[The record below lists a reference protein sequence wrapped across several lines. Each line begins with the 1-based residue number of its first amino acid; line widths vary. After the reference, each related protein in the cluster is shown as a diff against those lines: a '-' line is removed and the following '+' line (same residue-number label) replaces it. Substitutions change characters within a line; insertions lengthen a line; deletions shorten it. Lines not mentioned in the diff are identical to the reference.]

1 MAFKKK
7 QKQTTVPRT
16 PDQLF
21 HDLPRRRHASLFDH
35 QGQILRNYLDEAVEE
50 TDVAFQLPT
59 GSGKTLVGLLLAEWR
74 RRKFNEKVVY
84 LCPTRQLVKQVA
96 SEALEKIGLT
106 VEPYTGGS
114 KHYTPAARSS
124 YENISSVAVT
134 TYSSLF
140 NTNPFFR
147 DADVIILDDVHT
159 SENYIAKLWTLQV
172 NRFVDEEATIFR
184 SIAGVLRNVLDPMS
198 FQRLTDDVQSV
209 DDLMWVEK
217 IPMPALA
224 EVAEELRA
232 VIDQNINDGPL
243 SYGWSVIREHLNACQ
258 VYVSSSEILIRPMI
272 PPTWTHPSF
281 IAATQRVYM
290 SATLGAGGDLER
302 LTGRPKIHRLEI
314 PQGWDR
320 QGIGRRFFLFPEKSL
335 EQDKVRE
342 LRIELM
348 QHARRSL
355 ILTPSEQ
362 KAKEIAEDVEL
373 RLGYP
378 VYSGS
383 DLEERKSEFVSTDP
397 AVAIIANRYDGID
410 LPEDECR
417 VLFIE
422 GLPQAV
428 NLQERFIMRR
438 MGAGLLYNE
447 RIQIRVLQAI
457 GRCTRGLND
466 FSAVIVTGD
475 DLPSYLTNTKR
486 RAYFHPELQAELGFG
501 VEESTDTD
509 QDNLLENFCVFLDHG
524 EEWEE
529 ANELILE
536 SRENATQKAFPAM
549 VELAEAVRHEIRW
562 QMKMW
567 EGDYAAAY
575 DAGREVL
582 SKLDDPDLRGYR
594 ALWHY
599 LTGCSARLAVLDG
612 ESQLAEPAR
621 IQFQKA
627 KGASTGISWL
637 IRLARV
643 KGSVSEPQEDE
654 RAFLMA
660 QVERLESYLENLGTL
675 HNRTFSGR
683 EAEIRKGLQDGQDF
697 ERAHKMLGLHLGFE
711 AGKVESSGSPDPWW
725 HSGDVTFVFE
735 DHANANS
742 RSAISPTKARQAA
755 SHPDWIRENIP
766 RISNDNILP
775 VLISPVKRADQGAV
789 PSLKKVS
796 FWEIDEFRKW
806 ANSALDVVRDIR
818 RHFPGSGDLVWRTE
832 ASKQL
837 VEARIDAKGLFDWLS
852 ARSADEHLKNA
863 K

>member
-1 MAFKKK
+1 MAFRKKRR
-7 QKQTTVPRT
+7 QTTVPRT

-21 HDLPRRRHASLFDH
+21 RDLQRRRHASLFDH
-35 QGQILRNYLDEAVEE
+35 QGQILRNYLEEAVHE

-74 RRKFNEKVVY
+74 RRNFNEKVVY
-84 LCPTRQLVKQVA
+84 LCPTRQLVKQVVSEA
-96 SEALEKIGLT
+96 SEKYGLE
-106 VEPYTGGS
+106 VESYTGKS
-114 KHYTPAARSS
+114 IYYSPAARAS
-124 YENISSVAVT
+124 YENVDSVSVT
-134 TYSSLF
+134 NYSSLF

-172 NRFVDEEATIFR
+172 NRFDEDEATIFR
-184 SIAGVLRNVLDPMS
+184 SIAGVLKNVLDQSS
-198 FQRLTDDVQSV
+198 FQRLTDDVQSI
-209 DDLMWVEK
+209 DDLFWVDK
-217 IPMPALA
+217 IPMPVLA
-224 EVAEELRA
+224 EVVEELRA
-232 VIDQNINDGPL
+232 AIDQNIYDSSL
-243 SYGWSVIREHLNACQ
+243 SYSWSVIRDHLNACQ

-272 PPTWTHPSF
+272 PPTWDHPPF
-281 IAATQRVYM
+281 ADATQRIYM

-302 LTGRPKIHRLEI
+302 LTGRPEIHRLEI

-335 EQDKVRE
+335 EQDKVKE
-342 LRIELM
+342 LRIELV
-348 QHARRSL
+348 QNAGRSL

-362 KAKEIAEDVEL
+362 KAKEIAEDVKL

-422 GLPQAV
+422 GFPHAV
-428 NLQERFIMRR
+428 NLQERFIMKR
-438 MGAGLLYNE
+438 MGASLLYNE

-475 DLPSYLTNTKR
+475 DLPSYLTNPKN
-486 RAYFHPELQAELGFG
+486 RAYFHPELQAELEFG
-501 VEESTDTD
+501 VEESTETD
-509 QDNLLENFCVFLDHG
+509 ENNLLENFCVFLDHG

-536 SRENATQKAFPAM
+536 SRENATQKTFPAM
-549 VELAEAVRHEIRW
+549 AELAEAVKHEIRW

-575 DAGREVL
+575 DAGREVR

-599 LTGCSARLAVLDG
+599 LTGCSAQLAVLDG
-612 ESQLAEPAR
+612 DSQLVEPAR
-621 IQFQKA
+621 IQFQEA
-627 KGASTGISWL
+627 KRASTGISWL

-683 EAEIRKGLQDGQDF
+683 EAEIRKGLQDGQYF

-711 AGKVESSGSPDPWW
+711 ADKVESSASPDPWW

-735 DHANANS
+735 DHANADP
-742 RSAISPTKARQAA
+742 RSVLSPTKARQAA
-755 SHPDWIRENIP
+755 SHPDWIRTNIP
-766 RISNDNILP
+766 RISNGSILP
-775 VLISPVKRADQGAV
+775 VLISPVKKADQGAL

-796 FWEIDEFRKW
+796 FWEIDEFRNW
-806 ANSALDVVRDIR
+806 ANSALDVVRDLR
-818 RHFPGSGDLVWRTE
+818 RHFPGSGDLAWRAE
-832 ASKQL
+832 AAERL
-837 VEARIDAKGLFDWLS
+837 VEARIEAKRLFDWLS
-852 ARSADEHLKNA
+852 AKPADEHLKNA